1 MEISSEALRAR
12 RSCAGGE
19 RWLARCFNA
28 AAPLLPWLPR
38 WLELRIDVDHDADKI
53 ELELDALHRRL
64 NRPGD
69 ALHGIA
75 AVPTGRP
82 GLVLRWR
89 AADGDFY
96 VYVEDRARG
105 CLAGY
110 TVFNRLVELDA
121 RADRCLRAP
130 HSKYR
135 AAYQRQGLASA
146 VYRWGLDA
154 GLCLI
159 TGARQSPAANALWHG
174 LAQHYPLHYVDLR
187 ERVLRHLGPQVGD
200 AVRDEL
206 HTRMLLPGR
215 GWTVARLVAEAGLRP
230 AA

>member
-1 MEISSEALRAR
+1 MPPRT
-12 RSCAGGE
+12 
-19 RWLARCFNA
+19 
-28 AAPLLPWLPR
+28 PR
-38 WLELRIDVDHDADKI
+38 WPWWRRPLELRIDVGHDADKI

-75 AVPTGRP
+75 AVPTSRP

-96 VYVEDRARG
+96 VYVEDRVRG

-110 TVFNRLVELDA
+110 TVFNRLIELDV
-121 RADRCLRAP
+121 RADRWLRAP

-135 AAYQRQGLASA
+135 PAYQRQGLASA

-174 LAQHYPLHYVDLR
+174 LARCYPRIHVDLR
-187 ERVLRHLGPQVGD
+187 DRVLTQLAEPVD
-200 AVRDEL
+200 AARRGEL
-206 HTRMLLPGR
+206 HTRMLLLGR
-215 GWTVARLVAEAGLRP
+215 DWSVARLAADAGLRLV
-230 AA
+230 A